1 MKHNEFVDLYAKGQ
15 AKVIVDRS
23 EAMDVCDK
31 DPRIG
36 KQRRLTHKIGW
47 GLCLIALVAG
57 PVSIIWFPWYFGIG
71 IFVVLGLGGG
81 AIARTVASSFVR
93 ETALEDSDFYTDM
106 IKNEVMTVSKQ
117 GG

>member
-1 MKHNEFVDLYAKGQ
+1 MKHKELIDLHAKGQ

-23 EAMDVCDK
+23 AAMDVCDK

-47 GLCLIALVAG
+47 SLCLIALFAG
-57 PVSIIWFPWYFGIG
+57 PLSIIWFPWYFGIG
-71 IFVVLGLGGG
+71 VFVLLGLGGG

-106 IKNEVMTVSKQ
+106 VKNEVMTVSKQ